1 MNTNYEKI
9 VQSKTNEELAEIHQK
24 RSDYSPEFLEE
35 YDKEVIRR
43 GLSFDT
49 LDDLAEKYD
58 KQPKIEKFLNFYLRW
73 LMPIGIVLAILTGRW
88 DIETQIKQG
97 EIIGAL
103 FSAFTLLFYIIITI
117 YAIVRF
123 LKKKPDAVFFVK
135 YHAVLIF
142 LYQVSVMINLWSL
155 VGQTDSH
162 ELIDS
167 SIGPVVKAVW
177 AVFVFF
183 SMNSK
188 IVKELIPVESRCL
201 DTKGKTLFILSIVIP
216 LFLVALS
223 WIIKLIG
230 V

>member
-1 MNTNYEKI
+1 MKNNFEKL
-9 VQSKTNEELAEIHQK
+9 VQSKSDEELAVIHKK

-58 KQPKIEKFLNFYLRW
+58 KQPKIEGFLNFYLRW

-88 DIETQIKQG
+88 NIETLIKQG
-97 EIIGAL
+97 KIIGLLA
-103 FSAFTLLFYIIITI
+103 SVFTLLFYIIITI

-142 LYQVSVMINLWSL
+142 LHQVSVMISLWSYEGQADTQEL
-155 VGQTDSH
+155 V
-162 ELIDS
+162 ES
-167 SIGPVVKAVW
+167 SIGPVVKAAW

-183 SMNSK
+183 SMNSRL
-188 IVKELIPVESRCL
+188 VKELIPVESRCL
-201 DTKGKTLFILSIVIP
+201 DTKGKILFILSIVIP
-216 LFLVALS
+216 LSLIAIS
-223 WIIKLIG
+223 WVL
-230 V
+230 

>member
-1 MNTNYEKI
+1 MNNIFEKL
-9 VQSKTNEELAEIHQK
+9 VKSKSDEELAEIHQK

-58 KQPKIEKFLNFYLRW
+58 KQPKIEKLLNFYLRW

-123 LKKKPDAVFFVK
+123 LKKKPDAVFFIK

-142 LYQVSVMINLWSL
+142 LHQVFVMINLWSF
-155 VGQTDSH
+155 VGQADTY
-162 ELIDS
+162 ELIKS
-167 SIGPVVKAVW
+167 SIGPLVKVAW
-177 AVFVFF
+177 ALYVFF

-188 IVKELIPVESRCL
+188 LVKELIPVESRCL
-201 DTKGKTLFILSIVIP
+201 DTKGKTLFFLSIVIP
-216 LFLVALS
+216 LCLIVLS
-223 WIIKLIG
+223 WII
-230 V
+230 